1 MTIVMKLFLMVI
13 LGAGWMA
20 AQTLQSVH
28 TVYVFPMQNA
38 FDQYLVDRV
47 VRDHVFQVISDP
59 AKADAVFTDHLGQ
72 AFEDAFDDRVLD
84 LESTPNAEVHRA
96 FSSSR
101 GTLFLVNRAKQVVW
115 SDFEKPGNTT
125 PKDLDRKAA
134 RAVKH
139 LEMALNPK
147 PVLPP
152 S

>member
-1 MTIVMKLFLMVI
+1 MTIVMKMFLMAALAIGV
-13 LGAGWMA
+13 MS

-38 FDQYLVDRV
+38 FDQYLVDRIV
-47 VRDHVFQVISDP
+47 NEHVFQVIADP
-59 AKADAVFTDHLGQ
+59 TKADAVFTDHLGQ
-72 AFEDAFDDRVLD
+72 AFEDVFDDRVLD
-84 LESTPNAEVHRA
+84 LESTPDASVHRA

-101 GTLFLVNRAKQVVW
+101 GTLFLVNRAKHVVW
-115 SDFEKPGNTT
+115 SDFEKPGNVA

-134 RAVKH
+134 RMVKR

-147 PVLPP
+147 PVSSP